1 MSLALVGLRS
11 PGVTI
16 LDPACVRKTFPNYW
30 EALREITAGS

>member
-16 LDPACVRKTFPNYW
+16 LAPACVGKTFPGYW
-30 EALREITAGS
+30 EALQAVTTNC